1 MPGEERIKLIDKEQK
16 SYIEIAPASE
26 LDKHSADKDIHFEA
40 GQKEAALQNI
50 NGLLNKN
57 EETFQHLTH
66 LDASV
71 LELQNKISLLSKGRL
86 LGFRSYDDI
95 NVGTLEED
103 FHNPD
108 DYSFVLGVSS
118 VSQLVQL
125 GTCLVKIAIYLG
137 SGWHIFVLPFDE
149 IANLMKEASSL
160 NSRNS
165 GFITQLVFMLFK
177 TVYSDMY
184 EQHQDKPLNPNLAY
198 LEPIERDGD
207 IVYLLV
213 QPSNIKTDHWNIA
226 ITSQD
231 SNKKPKVFIK
241 YISNDF
247 FNSNSPY
254 YFKDSFNDITLEDIL
269 DKLQHDFVKCEIVCS
284 GLGHNDLIVDSIYF
298 ETEVIST
305 KPNPGSSERE
315 LVLCKPASME
325 ISTVNREGKKS
336 DYDITCSFEDFMS
349 VSEFKY
355 RHKKYCSPTLRQAGH
370 NYNSYVSAEWLF
382 TGNFIMVCLS
392 FNLEQVNFLQDNFEL
407 SYIEIPDLN
416 LLSQFKIENYS
427 SPIFSTRAFF
437 YITEGPNNKSLH
449 LKVSTYHASQEELS
463 HIKNMLGN
471 IPFFKDNLIFIV
483 S

>member
-1 MPGEERIKLIDKEQK
+1 MPSNERIKLVDKEQK
-16 SYIEIAPASE
+16 GYIEVAPASE
-26 LDKHSADKDIHFEA
+26 LDKHIEDKKIHFEA
-40 GQKEAALQNI
+40 GQKETVIQNI

-57 EETFQHLTH
+57 EETWQHLVQH
-66 LDASV
+66 DASIA
-71 LELQNKISLLSKGRL
+71 ELQNKANLLSKGHL
-86 LGFRSYDDI
+86 LGFLSYNDI
-95 NVGTLEED
+95 NVGTLEEN

-118 VSQLVQL
+118 IKQLAQL
-125 GTCLVKIAIYLG
+125 DTCLVKIAIYLG
-137 SGWHIFVLPFDE
+137 SGWHIFILPFDE
-149 IANLMKEASSL
+149 IATFMDK
-160 NSRNS
+160 NS

-177 TVYSDMY
+177 TTYSDMY

-198 LEPIERDGD
+198 LTPIERDGD

-213 QPSNIKTDHWNIA
+213 QSSNIETDHWNIA

-231 SNKKPKVFIK
+231 NNKKPKVFIK
-241 YISNDF
+241 YISKEF
-247 FNSNSPY
+247 FDSNSPY

-269 DKLQHDFVKCEIVCS
+269 DKMQHNFVKCEIVCNN
-284 GLGHNDLIVDSIYF
+284 LDHNDLIIDHIYF
-298 ETEVIST
+298 ETETISI
-305 KPNPGSSERE
+305 KPNPNNSERK
-315 LVLCKPASME
+315 LVLCKPSSME

-336 DYDITCSFEDFMS
+336 NYDIACSFEDFMS
-349 VSEFKY
+349 VAEFKY
-355 RHKKYCSPTLRQAGH
+355 KHKKYCSPTLSKTGH

-382 TGNFIMVCLS
+382 TGNFIVVCLS
-392 FNLEQVNFLQDNFEL
+392 FNLKQVNFLQDNFEL

-416 LLSQFKIENYS
+416 LLKQFKIENYS

-437 YITEGPNNKSLH
+437 YIMEGPNNKSLH

-471 IPFFKDNLIFIV
+471 IPFFKDNLLFIV